1 MEAAFQPN
9 NTKLAQNQP
18 CLTMLLLGDRGV
30 GKSSLILSLVTE
42 SFIPASRIPARC
54 EPITIPKDVTPEQ
67 VETLIVDWSERD
79 SYKLRDKIHSN
90 NSQLPNSQLRDPSS
104 LINSPHDS
112 PDKNQNF
119 QHSNNLNSL
128 NSSETPY
135 LTSET
140 GSCGSSSVN
149 GTRFASSQSSSESLE
164 ACVKAASVILLVYN
178 VNDSVKKVQS
188 QVDRWIEDIR
198 KICWTD
204 EPENP
209 PPVILVGN
217 KIDLREK
224 IEKSVNTKTQ
234 EVFENPEENFM
245 NAMTSNQSKDLMNK
259 HREIE
264 LCIECSA
271 KKLIN
276 ISELFYQAQKV
287 VLYPLQPLY
296 QIPTRTLTKKAQKAI
311 DRVFYLSDLDG
322 DEHLDENELSELQ
335 RKSFNAPLPGQAL
348 DDLKSVVKNYD
359 EYSYHEWKD
368 EEYYVHVPEGNQ
380 QVTENYENSNNF
392 GNSIIYG
399 LTSRGFRTL
408 MKALIE
414 RGRQDTVWILLR
426 TFGYDND
433 LTMGRETGPFFLPNS
448 ITLRTDDCTELSDEA
463 RHFLAALFERCDLD
477 KDGALNGA
485 EQKLLF
491 RPLPIPPWHRSKLH
505 WQVICQTTACITLT
519 GFLAWYDYKAFFE
532 PRSVLSD
539 LAYLGFPILSEH
551 QLESAI
557 DIRQKRQ
564 PSSQV
569 FQSKNRYRP
578 FGSPLA
584 SRRVFLVK
592 ILGARYSG
600 KSTLMQ
606 GVIGHDLKTCQ
617 KKMRA
622 RDEPAIVTA
631 EVGIHGKDGNLTPGK
646 SGFLFG
652 KEENDEYFDD
662 YYVSLIFN
670 EVPNN
675 HIQKNNYSADLIE
688 DADVIGIVYNPSEE
702 SSWNETLELY
712 RKVVKNSRVPVL
724 FVASVREDEEQVVY
738 VEKVKQELEAEL
750 AGDKTA
756 GYAVGPVE
764 YDGKTGFDQFFS
776 FFAKMAVDPGLLLK
790 DSLNDSSVS
799 KRTRVKNVRNNESGE
814 NKRGGW
820 GFGGLLS
827 PDNST
832 SNLLTTMG
840 VAAAAAAV
848 AGIVISKS

>member
-9 NTKLAQNQP
+9 NTKIDQNQP

-79 SYKLRDKIHSN
+79 SYKLRE
-90 NSQLPNSQLRDPSS
+90 NSQNT
-104 LINSPHDS
+104 SPT
-112 PDKNQNF
+112 KN
-119 QHSNNLNSL
+119 NNLNLHSNSL
-128 NSSETPY
+128 NSSDNTPY
-135 LTSET
+135 LASET
-140 GSCGSSSVN
+140 TGTSCSSGSINPS
-149 GTRFASSQSSSESLE
+149 RLASNQSSSESLE

-178 VNDSVKKVQS
+178 VNDTVKKVQS
-188 QVDRWIEDIR
+188 QIDRWIEDIR
-198 KICWTD
+198 KICWSPD
-204 EPENP
+204 ENSDIIP
-209 PPVILVGN
+209 PPIILVGN
-217 KIDLREK
+217 KTDLRNSKQESSDVFDSGS
-224 IEKSVNTKTQ
+224 ENYSQHSV
-234 EVFENPEENFM
+234 V
-245 NAMTSNQSKDLMNK
+245 MTSDYSKELMNR

-271 KKLIN
+271 KELVN

-296 QIPTRTLTKKAQKAI
+296 QISTRTLTKKAQRAM
-311 DRVFYLSDLDG
+311 DRVFFLSDLDG

-335 RKSFNAPLPGQAL
+335 RKAFNAPLPGQAL

-368 EEYYVHVPEGNQ
+368 EDYYVHVPDGHNNNDFERK
-380 QVTENYENSNNF
+380 NSD
-392 GNSIIYG
+392 SIIYG
-399 LTSRGFRTL
+399 LTSRGFRIL

-433 LTMGRETGPFFLPNS
+433 LTMGRETGPFFLPNT
-448 ITLRTDDCTELSDEA
+448 ITLRPDDCTELSDEA

-477 KDGALNGA
+477 KDGALNGN
-485 EQKLLF
+485 EQRLLF

-505 WQVICQTTACITLT
+505 WQVICQDTANITLT

-557 DIRQKRQ
+557 DVRQKRQ

-606 GVIGHDLKTCQ
+606 GLIGHDLKTCQ
-617 KKMRA
+617 RKMRA

-631 EVGIHGKDGNLTPGK
+631 EVGIHGKDSNLGHGK

-675 HIQKNNYSADLIE
+675 HIQKTDYDVNLIE
-688 DADVIGIVYNPSEE
+688 DADVVGIVYNPSEE
-702 SSWNETLELY
+702 SSWTETLELY
-712 RKVVKNSRVPVL
+712 RKMVKHSKVPVL
-724 FVASVREDEEQVVY
+724 FVA
-738 VEKVKQELEAEL
+738 
-750 AGDKTA
+750 
-756 GYAVGPVE
+756 
-764 YDGKTGFDQFFS
+764 
-776 FFAKMAVDPGLLLK
+776 
-790 DSLNDSSVS
+790 
-799 KRTRVKNVRNNESGE
+799 
-814 NKRGGW
+814 
-820 GFGGLLS
+820 
-827 PDNST
+827 
-832 SNLLTTMG
+832 
-840 VAAAAAAV
+840 
-848 AGIVISKS
+848 